1 MVEEDE
7 AVTDIS
13 VIIPTYNRLWSLPQ
27 AVESCRCAGAKVEI
41 VVVDDGSTDGTWDWL
56 QSQRDVVAIRTDN
69 WGKDWAVETALRQAS
84 GEFIRFLDSDDWL
97 CLDTNTRQL
106 ALARGTAADLVV
118 AGYEDFDHDS
128 GEYRVNAWEDC
139 DDFIAQQL
147 GEGWSS
153 HYSAFLF
160 RRGLIEGIPHRQD
173 FALRDDRLFVLEA
186 AMRKPRLAIDR
197 EPAFVHRRHSAERL
211 QRTAGFK
218 RYLGYWTHISIYRKI
233 LGSLDQRGEL
243 TLRRK
248 RAALRM
254 LWPSVRTFA
263 RGYPDEAAEVFEWIM
278 RLYPEFIPPERRT
291 VSFGYK
297 TLGFAMTER
306 LLALRV
312 WKR

>member
-1 MVEEDE
+1 
-7 AVTDIS
+7 VTDIS

-97 CLDTNTRQL
+97 RLDTNTRQL
-106 ALARGTAADLVV
+106 GLARGTAADLVV

-263 RGYPDEAAEVFEWIM
+263 RGYPDEAAEVFEWIT

>member
-1 MVEEDE
+1 M
-7 AVTDIS
+7 TDIS

-97 CLDTNTRQL
+97 RLDTNTRQL

-263 RGYPDEAAEVFEWIM
+263 RGYPDEAAEVFEWIT

>member
-97 CLDTNTRQL
+97 RLDTNTRQL
-106 ALARGTAADLVV
+106 GLARGTAADLVV

>member
-1 MVEEDE
+1 M
-7 AVTDIS
+7 TDIS

-97 CLDTNTRQL
+97 RLDTNTRQL
-106 ALARGTAADLVV
+106 GLARGTAADLVV